1 LANKRVKFNVIV
13 EQAEFEKFSS
23 EEEEEENEDSDMM
36 NMEEEEDD
44 ESLNKFS

>member
-23 EEEEEENEDSDMM
+23 EEEEENEDSDMM